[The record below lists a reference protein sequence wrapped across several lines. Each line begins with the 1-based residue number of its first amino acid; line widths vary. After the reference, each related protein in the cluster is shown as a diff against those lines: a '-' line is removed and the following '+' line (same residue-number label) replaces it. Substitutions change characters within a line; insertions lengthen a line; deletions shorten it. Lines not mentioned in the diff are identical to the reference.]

1 MALTRKIVLDAT
13 AAEVWDK
20 IATGPGLSTWWV
32 PHEVVPRKGG
42 VARAD
47 FGGGTIAEG
56 RIHTYDPGRRIIYG
70 GEAASQDVGGEP
82 KTLDQS
88 PTLEFWINED
98 GGDPEDFVDA
108 PFRGIGDVRGHRRRP
123 GSSRTLL
130 NFRQNGFVEEGQEV
144 YEEGWDFYFYNLTQ
158 YFTHFR
164 GRTSL
169 TATALVLHQSS
180 PREGFDV
187 VSKALGIDDPDAVEE
202 GKELRLSPRGRDPIE
217 GVVDLRMSGAH
228 IEALGIRN
236 NQGLLRAMSD
246 ESCGGA
252 VLNYEYVVDPPP
264 DLVSRVRDVGRG
276 WQGWLEQQFA

>member
-1 MALTRKIVLDAT
+1 MALTRKIVLEAT

-20 IATGPGLSTWWV
+20 VATGPGLSSWWV

-56 RIHTYDPGRRIIYG
+56 RIRTYEPGKRIVYG
-70 GEAASQDVGGEP
+70 GEAAAQDVGGEP
-82 KTLDQS
+82 KKLDES
-88 PTLEFWINED
+88 PTLEFSISQK
-98 GGDPEDFVDA
+98 GGPEDFADA
-108 PFRGIGDVRGHRRRP
+108 PFTGIGDVRGHRRRP
-123 GSSRTLL
+123 GRPRTVL

-144 YEEGWDFYFYNLTQ
+144 FEEGWDFFFYNLTQ

-164 GRTSL
+164 GRTAL
-169 TATALVLHQSS
+169 TATALVLHQRS

-187 VSKALGIDDPDAVEE
+187 LSKALGIDDPDAVEE

-236 NQGLLRAMSD
+236 KEGLLRAMSD
-246 ESCGGA
+246 ESCGGS
-252 VLNYEYVVDPPP
+252 VFRYEYVVDPPP
-264 DLVSRVRDVGRG
+264 DLVSHVNDVGNE
-276 WQGWLEQQFA
+276 WQGWLDQQFA